1 MEHKNLIITGNINLH
16 LNKMYDVDGSTLLDN
31 LEVLGLESH
40 CRFATHKMGNTLDVF
55 FTEIASDITIH
66 SCTPSPFISDHCMVE
81 CTTSMPQRDI
91 IQKSVTFRRI
101 KDIEAA
107 QFAKDVENTHC

>member
-1 MEHKNLIITGNINLH
+1 MENKNIIITDDINLH
-16 LNKMYDVDGSTLLDN
+16 LNNINDVDGSMLLDN

-40 CRFATHKMGNTLDVF
+40 CKFVTQKMGNTLHVF

-66 SCTPSPFISDHCMVE
+66 SCTPGPFISDHCMVE

-91 IQKSVTFRRI
+91 IKNQ
-101 KDIEAA
+101 
-107 QFAKDVENTHC
+107 